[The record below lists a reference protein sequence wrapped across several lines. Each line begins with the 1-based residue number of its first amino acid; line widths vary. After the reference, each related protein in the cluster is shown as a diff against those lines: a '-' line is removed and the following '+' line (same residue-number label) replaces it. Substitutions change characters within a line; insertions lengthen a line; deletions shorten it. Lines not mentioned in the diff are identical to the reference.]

1 MRSEAKTAEA
11 YLAEL
16 PEERRDAMSLLRDTI
31 LAHLPSGFE
40 EVMNYGMIGYVVPH
54 NTYPEGYHSDPKQPL
69 PFLNIA
75 SQKHYIAVYH
85 AGIYADKEIYDWF
98 LGEYPNYMTTKPDM
112 GKSCIRFKK
121 VDTIPYDL
129 IGQLCEKISVAEWIN
144 IYEKKVKKR

>member
-1 MRSEAKTAEA
+1 MRSEAKTPEA

-16 PEERRDAMSLLRDTI
+16 PEDRRVAMSRLRDTI
-31 LAHLPSGFE
+31 VSHLPKGFE

-54 NTYPEGYHSDPKQPL
+54 STYPDGYHCDPRQPL

-85 AGIYADKEIYDWF
+85 SGIYADKATLDWF
-98 LGEYPNYMTTKPDM
+98 LREYPRYLSTKPDM

-121 VDTIPYDL
+121 VDTIPYEL
-129 IGQLCEKISVAEWIN
+129 IGQLCEKISVAEWIE
-144 IYEKKVKKR
+144 IYEKQVKKR